1 MPEDRQRITGPDSER
16 GMLFQSYTSF
26 PWLTV
31 AKNIAFPLALR
42 GKSAHE
48 QKEIVDKYLESV
60 GLTKFRDAY
69 PDTLSGGMRQRVALA
84 RTLAGN
90 PKILLMDE
98 PFGALDSQS
107 RWQMQKLLLEVWRK
121 ERCSVIFVTHDVE
134 EAVYLG
140 QRICVFT
147 PSPGRLCANEEVTF
161 KGISDDEPRQ
171 LELKLTPEFGEV
183 YRRCLAALVAA
194 SNG

>member
-1 MPEDRQRITGPDSER
+1 MP
-16 GMLFQSYTSF
+16 
-26 PWLTV
+26 
-31 AKNIAFPLALR
+31 
-42 GKSAHE
+42 AHE
-48 QKEIVDKYLESV
+48 RKDIVEKYLRSV
-60 GLTKFRDAY
+60 GLEKFANAY

-107 RWQMQKLLLEVWRK
+107 RWQMQSLLLKVWR
-121 ERCSVIFVTHDVE
+121 EEGCSVIFVTHDVE

-147 PSPGRLCANEEVTF
+147 PSPGRLFANEEVSF
-161 KGISDDEPRQ
+161 AGIKDDEPRQ
-171 LELKLTPEFGEV
+171 LELKLTPQFGEI
-183 YRRCLAALVAA
+183 YRKCLSLVAPKIPQKE
-194 SNG
+194 